1 TRLTRHGFSVGTPLF
16 SESGRLF
23 YSIANPHGFP
33 ALMELPRDG
42 STPRQVATKYLGGQI
57 AAAGG
62 RLVFDQLEL
71 VENVG
76 LQSDLYS
83 VAQNGGRTRRLTDG
97 ARAASPDVSPDGR
110 TIVCTVQS
118 ADRRALATLPMDS
131 TGRVTPPTVLVSEV
145 ATDFSSP

>member
-1 TRLTRHGFSVGTPLF
+1 
-16 SESGRLF
+16 
-23 YSIANPHGFP
+23 
-33 ALMELPRDG
+33 MELPRDG
-42 STPRQVATKYLGGQI
+42 SAPRQVATKFLGGQI
-57 AAAGG
+57 ATAGG

-83 VAQNGGRTRRLTDG
+83 VPQNGGRTRRLTRG

-118 ADRRALATLPMDS
+118 ADRRALATLLVDA
-131 TGRVTPPTVLVSEV
+131 TGRMTQPALLVSEISTNF
-145 ATDFSSP
+145 ASPRWSPDGRFDRRRAPCPRRSFRNCRHR